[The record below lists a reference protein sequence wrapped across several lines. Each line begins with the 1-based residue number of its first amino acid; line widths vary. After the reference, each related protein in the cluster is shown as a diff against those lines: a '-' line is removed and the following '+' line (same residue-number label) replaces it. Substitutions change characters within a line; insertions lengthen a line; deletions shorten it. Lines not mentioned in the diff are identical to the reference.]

1 MFLFNGLVKEL
12 KFKEKKVQG
21 EIFSFK
27 LKDILNEVII
37 GVGNFVFFDLIIKKK
52 FSNSKIQFNNGRINM
67 KLYLIFFIFFFYIL
81 VYINFGEIYV
91 SIYYIIYL

>member
-37 GVGNFVFFDLIIKKK
+37 GVGNFVFFDLIINKKNLVIAK
-52 FSNSKIQFNNGRINM
+52 FS
-67 KLYLIFFIFFFYIL
+67 LII
-81 VYINFGEIYV
+81 EE
-91 SIYYIIYL
+91 

>member
-37 GVGNFVFFDLIIKKK
+37 GVGNFVFFDLIINKKNLVIVK
-52 FSNSKIQFNNGRINM
+52 FS
-67 KLYLIFFIFFFYIL
+67 LII
-81 VYINFGEIYV
+81 EE
-91 SIYYIIYL
+91 